1 MAGFLIPVTFRL
13 NFYYHPKC
21 NYAFIA
27 SLEKIK
33 QLNLYQEEN
42 NRIQT
47 DDAMIFLTDD
57 DLNIL
62 ELSQNVL
69 TLTGLTMESWKQIEE
84 VNGKSNNMSVIVPN
98 LDDIMMHEF
107 GIQIVPTNDY

>member
-1 MAGFLIPVTFRL
+1 M
-13 NFYYHPKC
+13 
-21 NYAFIA
+21 
-27 SLEKIK
+27 
-33 QLNLYQEEN
+33 NLYQEEN